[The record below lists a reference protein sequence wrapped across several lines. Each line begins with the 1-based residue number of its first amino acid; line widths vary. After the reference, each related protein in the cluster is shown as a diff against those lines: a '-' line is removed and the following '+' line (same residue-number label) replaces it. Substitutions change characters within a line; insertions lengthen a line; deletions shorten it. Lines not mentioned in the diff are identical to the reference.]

1 MLSDDDARELR
12 ELQRRV
18 FRHGDALGAAELRRL
33 DELTQRAEHERA
45 EAPAAEA
52 SQPSDPTA
60 RADGLRDLFDGIA
73 GAPEPADAQPVM
85 SSYPPRRRG
94 RIIVASLAAFALAAA
109 LAGAF
114 IAGRSTAP
122 APPAAMARVLQL
134 GEDIA
139 RDQGWETWNYAGALN
154 GMDYFAGSP
163 SSGQHCVLPVVSTPA
178 PRAEAQCVSADT
190 TEIGLQ
196 TDVHT
201 AEGGGQVTVTTSAV
215 WAGERARLQTSVDA
229 SGVDTPIVGPGA
241 GTVQQ
246 LADDRQR
253 VVAAIECEEPP
264 TLLDFSVAP
273 GADVFSAESNAVLTS
288 YWACT
293 ARGARA
299 AVAAKRDYM
308 VTYWLDDQADPET
321 GIHETSADFDPEFVQ
336 VAAETGEVLPGWH
349 WRVDWPIDGDPTMTP
364 VMEP

>member
-18 FRHGDALGAAELRRL
+18 FRHGDVLGAEELRRL
-33 DELTQRAEHERA
+33 DVLTRRAEDASSASPSPDTMERA
-45 EAPAAEA
+45 PDLHALLDDLDESSETTLARPVM
-52 SQPSDPTA
+52 QSDP
-60 RADGLRDLFDGIA
+60 L
-73 GAPEPADAQPVM
+73 P
-85 SSYPPRRRG
+85 RRG
-94 RIIVASLAAFALAAA
+94 RIIVTSLGAFALVAA

-114 IAGRSTAP
+114 VAGRSTAP
-122 APPAAMARVLQL
+122 APPGTMAQTLRI

-139 RDQGWETWNYAGALN
+139 REEGWETWNYAGALN

-163 SSGQHCVLPVVSTPA
+163 SSGQHCVLAVVSTPA
-178 PRAEAQCVSADT
+178 PRAEAQCVGADT

-215 WAGERARLQTSVDA
+215 WAGERARLQTSIDA
-229 SGVDTPIVGPGA
+229 SGVDALVVGPGA

-246 LADDRQR
+246 LAADRQK
-253 VVAAIECEEPP
+253 VAEATACEGPP
-264 TLLDFSVAP
+264 TLLDFSIVP
-273 GADVFSAESNAVLTS
+273 SADVLSDESNSVTTS

-299 AVAAKRDYM
+299 AVAVKREST
-308 VTYWLDDQADPET
+308 VISWLDNQDDPET
-321 GIHETSADFDPEFVQ
+321 GIRETSVDFDPDGVLIE
-336 VAAETGEVLPGWH
+336 AETGKVLPGWH

-364 VMEP
+364 VVE

>member
-18 FRHGDALGAAELRRL
+18 FRHGDALGAEELRRL
-33 DELTQRAEHERA
+33 DVLTRRAEDASSASPSPDTMERA
-45 EAPAAEA
+45 HDLHELLDGLDESSETTLARPVM
-52 SQPSDPTA
+52 QSDP
-60 RADGLRDLFDGIA
+60 L
-73 GAPEPADAQPVM
+73 P
-85 SSYPPRRRG
+85 RRG
-94 RIIVASLAAFALAAA
+94 RIIVTSLGAFALVAA

-114 IAGRSTAP
+114 VAGRSTAP
-122 APPAAMARVLQL
+122 APPGTMAQTLRI

-139 RDQGWETWNYAGALN
+139 REEGWETWNYAGALN

-163 SSGQHCVLPVVSTPA
+163 SSGQHCVLAVVSTPA
-178 PRAEAQCVSADT
+178 PRAEAQCVGADT

-196 TDVHT
+196 TDVHS
-201 AEGGGQVTVTTSAV
+201 AEGGGQIAVSTSVV
-215 WAGERARLQTSVDA
+215 WAGERARLQTSIDA
-229 SGVDTPIVGPGA
+229 SGVGAAVVGPGA

-253 VVAAIECEEPP
+253 VLAAIECEAPP

-273 GADVFSAESNAVLTS
+273 GADVFSTESNSVLTS
-288 YWACT
+288 YWAC
-293 ARGARA
+293 AAGGARA

-336 VAAETGEVLPGWH
+336 VTAETGTVLPGWH